1 MELIC
6 SPVDSSTVEVSNLK
20 LYVELSNLRVFDVP
34 GSPVDVNSIKVV
46 MLSGPKV
53 ETFGL
58 PVVEKSLVGSNDE
71 VSNIR

>member
-1 MELIC
+1 MVLCPGTFVELIC

-34 GSPVDVNSIKVV
+34 
-46 MLSGPKV
+46 
-53 ETFGL
+53 
-58 PVVEKSLVGSNDE
+58 VVEKSLVGSNDE